1 MPSPVAGLV
10 RMDWNFSLKSI
21 QLESDS
27 EHTSTHPV
35 LPLFVSELPILE
47 AVKGSII
54 LEKEI
59 ESEKI
64 LQPDLPSPVFSVIKM
79 GADGPFE

>member
-1 MPSPVAGLV
+1 
-10 RMDWNFSLKSI
+10 
-21 QLESDS
+21 
-27 EHTSTHPV
+27 
-35 LPLFVSELPILE
+35 LPLFVTELPILE
-47 AVKGSII
+47 AVNGSII

-64 LQPDLPSPVFSVIKM
+64 LQSDLPSPVFSVIKM